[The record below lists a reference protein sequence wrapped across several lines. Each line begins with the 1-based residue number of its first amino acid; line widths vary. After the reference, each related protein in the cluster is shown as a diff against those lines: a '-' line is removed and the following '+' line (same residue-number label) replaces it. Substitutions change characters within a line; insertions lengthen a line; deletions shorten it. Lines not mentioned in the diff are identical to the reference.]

1 MLNINPY
8 NLGGVIRQA
17 TVNSCSGGTVPI
29 SLSAVPQEALTIY
42 TLPLWGNMLHLL
54 SQFASNMKTDVKG
67 VGNRDIALH

>member
-8 NLGGVIRQA
+8 NLCGVIKRQ
-17 TVNSCSGGTVPI
+17 VNSCSGGTVPI

-54 SQFASNMKTDVKG
+54 SQFVSDMKTDVKG